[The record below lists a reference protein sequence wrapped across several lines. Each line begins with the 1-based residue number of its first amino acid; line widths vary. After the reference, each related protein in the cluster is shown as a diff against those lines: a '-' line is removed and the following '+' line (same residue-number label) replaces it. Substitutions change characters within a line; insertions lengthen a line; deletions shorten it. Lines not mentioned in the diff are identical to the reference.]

1 MRSNSIKGYL
11 SLGEEM
17 ESKLIRQ
24 IEALQAAHDVL
35 LMDQRHNHKR
45 AHILTITALNEG
57 GNLIKMIDEIKQTL
71 NKILTLPELQQFKY
85 LPIKTDIEN
94 LMRRI

>member
-1 MRSNSIKGYL
+1 MKTRIIK
-11 SLGEEM
+11 
-17 ESKLIRQ
+17 Q

-35 LMDQRHNHKR
+35 LMDPKHNLKR
-45 AHILTITALNEG
+45 AHRLTVEALDEADEV
-57 GNLIKMIDEIKQTL
+57 LKSVDKIKRTL

-85 LPIKTDIEN
+85 LPLKTDIEN